1 MTDVAIISLVLSA
14 LNFILLVATFVMSR
28 RSEAGA
34 QIAALEHSVER
45 LERSL
50 REELARNRD
59 DERDAAQTLRVEMST
74 NLRTL
79 GDSLLARFTEL
90 ATLQRAQLDGVVQQN
105 SQLAQTIERRLDA
118 NRQTLEDRLPQ
129 LSQEIQKQLDQMRA
143 TVDEK
148 LQGTLEKR
156 LGESFKHVSDRLEQV
171 HRGLGEMQ
179 TLAIGVGDLKK
190 ILSNVKVRGGVG
202 EYRLAAILEQ
212 ILPPS
217 LYSTNVQCNPNTRE
231 NVEFAIRLPGSGST
245 DQVWLPIDSK
255 FPSEDYVRLVE
266 AVERGDTT
274 AAEEASRALENCI
287 RLCARDIQGKY
298 INPPQTTDFAILFL
312 PTEGLYAELSRR
324 VTLIEQLQRDYKVV
338 IAGPTTFVALLN
350 SLQMGF
356 RTLAIQ
362 ERSSDVWNLLAN
374 VKTEFGKFGDVMA
387 AVKKKLNEAST
398 KIDEVSVRSRA
409 ISRSLKKVETL
420 GQSSEIEII
429 EQPGID
435 IDDEISGEALT

>member
-1 MTDVAIISLVLSA
+1 MVDLSLITLILTAINLPLLIATL
-14 LNFILLVATFVMSR
+14 ILSR
-28 RSEAGA
+28 RSETSA
-34 QIAALEHSVER
+34 QISALEHSVDKI
-45 LERSL
+45 ERSL
-50 REELARNRD
+50 RDELARNRD
-59 DERDAAQTLRVEMST
+59 DERDAAQTLRAELSSS
-74 NLRTL
+74 LHSL
-79 GDSLLARFTEL
+79 GDSLLSRFAEL

-105 SQLAQTIERRLDA
+105 SLLAQTIEHRLDA
-118 NRQTLEDRLPQ
+118 NRQTLEERLPQ
-129 LSQEIQKQLDQMRA
+129 LSQAIQTQLDQMRA

-179 TLAIGVGDLKK
+179 TLATGVGDLKK

-202 EYRLAAILEQ
+202 EFRLAAILEQ
-212 ILPPS
+212 ILPTS
-217 LYSTNVQCNPNTRE
+217 LYATNVQCNPNSRE
-231 NVEFAIRLPGSGST
+231 NVEFAIRLPGSGSS

-255 FPSEDYVRLVE
+255 FPTEDYVRLVD
-266 AVERGDTT
+266 AVERGDT
-274 AAEEASRALENCI
+274 AASEEASRALESRI
-287 RLCARDIQGKY
+287 KSCARDIQGKY
-298 INPPQTTDFAILFL
+298 INPPHTTDFAILFV

-324 VTLIEQLQRDYKVV
+324 IALIEQLQREFKVV

-387 AVKKKLNEAST
+387 AVKKKLHEATS

-409 ISRSLKKVETL
+409 ISRSLRKVETL

-429 EQPGID
+429 EQPDLEID
-435 IDDEISGEALT
+435 QEITTDSLT